1 MGVQVLSHDLLN
13 ELDVSSKVDKIL
25 KIVKKGDVVLIEGRL
40 SPNEETDL
48 MAKALENVSG
58 KFTGIEIA
66 FLEGKKS
73 TSIMGVV
80 KKHILKVLI
89 GNRLGLTV
97 VGPSKVIK
105 EIKMNPDKLEILF
118 KK

>member
-25 KIVKKGDVVLIEGRL
+25 GIVKKGNVVLIEGRL
-40 SPNEETDL
+40 NPQEETDL
-48 MAKALENVSG
+48 IAKALEKVSG

-66 FLEGKKS
+66 FLEGKES
-73 TSIMGVV
+73 TTIVQKV
-80 KKHILKVLI
+80 KKHILKVLV

-97 VGPSKVIK
+97 VGPSKIIK
-105 EIKMNPDKLEILF
+105 EVKMNPNKLEILF